1 MQDLLHII
9 ILDCKIRRCDKNQF
23 DTRFITYNYLR
34 LYKYDGVIKSNL
46 MQDLLHI
53 IILDCKIRRCDKNQ
67 FDTRFITYNY
77 LRL

>member
-9 ILDCKIRRCDKNQF
+9 ILDCKIWRRDKKKF
-23 DTRFITYNYLR
+23 DARFITYNYLTV
-34 LYKYDGVIKSNL
+34 KYDDVTKINL

-53 IILDCKIRRCDKNQ
+53 IILDCKIWRCDKNK
-67 FDTRFITYNY
+67 FDARFTTYNY